1 MSIFKKATLDT
12 LEEKKKALDTYT
24 ETFNGAVSVITGM
37 IDTMDAMSTN
47 IETTIKE
54 IEDYQSA
61 LEETKE
67 GLMSA
72 RDRNSRVIKN
82 FKVLLE
88 VE

>member
-37 IDTMDAMSTN
+37 IDTMDAMSAN

-82 FKVLLE
+82 FKALLE